1 MTITGKVTKKSIAG
15 GFWAIIGEEG
25 EQWRPINLP
34 ASLQEEGKSVSVKAR
49 LAEEDMSIFMW
60 GTAIEIVE

>member
-1 MTITGKVTKKSIAG
+1 MTVTGIVAKKNIAG
-15 GFWAIIGEEG
+15 GFWAIIGEDG

-34 ASLQEEGKSVSVKAR
+34 KSLQKEGKAVSVKAR

-60 GTAIEIVE
+60 GTAIEVVE

>member
-1 MTITGKVTKKSIAG
+1 MTVTGIVTKKNIAG
-15 GFWAIIGEEG
+15 GFWAIIGENG

-34 ASLQEEGKSVSVKAR
+34 KSLQEEGKTVSVKAR

-60 GTAIEIVE
+60 GTAIEVVE